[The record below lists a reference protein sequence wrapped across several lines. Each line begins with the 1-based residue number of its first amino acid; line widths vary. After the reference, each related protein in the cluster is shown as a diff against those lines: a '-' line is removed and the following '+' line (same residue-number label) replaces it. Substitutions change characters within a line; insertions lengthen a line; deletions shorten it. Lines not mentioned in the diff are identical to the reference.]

1 MTFELW
7 AEVLMA
13 VVSISMVICFVRL
26 YLGPTTPDRTV
37 AFDLISVH
45 AVGLL
50 VLASMRFEDAVL
62 LDAALITAIL
72 GFLGT
77 VMFAHFIE
85 QSSSVEEEED

>member
-1 MTFELW
+1 MTFAMW
-7 AEVLMA
+7 AETLMA
-13 VVSISMVICFVRL
+13 VVSVSMFICFVRL
-26 YLGPTTPDRTV
+26 YMGPTTPDRTV

-50 VLASMRFEDAVL
+50 VLASMRFEDQVL

-85 QSSSVEEEED
+85 QSPSGDEED

>member
-1 MTFELW
+1 MTFESGIEILMI
-7 AEVLMA
+7 VVSLSMA
-13 VVSISMVICFVRL
+13 VCFARL
-26 YLGPTTPDRTV
+26 YVGPTTPDRTV

-50 VLASMRFEDAVL
+50 VLASMRFEDSVL

-77 VMFAHFIE
+77 VMFAHF
-85 QSSSVEEEED
+85 VEESPTGEGED

>member
-1 MTFELW
+1 MTFAMW

-13 VVSISMVICFVRL
+13 VVSLSMFICFVRL
-26 YLGPTTPDRTV
+26 YMGPTTPDRTV

-50 VLASMRFEDAVL
+50 VLASMRFEDQVL

-85 QSSSVEEEED
+85 QSPSGDEEE

>member
-1 MTFELW
+1 MTFGLW
-7 AEVLMA
+7 AEGLMV
-13 VVSISMVICFVRL
+13 VVSLSMALCFARL
-26 YLGPTTPDRTV
+26 YMGPTTPDRTV

-85 QSSSVEEEED
+85 QSPNRDEED

>member
-1 MTFELW
+1 MFELW
-7 AEVLMA
+7 IEGLMA
-13 VVSISMVICFVRL
+13 LVSLSMAICFARL
-26 YLGPTTPDRTV
+26 YMGPTTPDRTV

-50 VLASMRFEDAVL
+50 VLASMRFEDSVL

-85 QSSSVEEEED
+85 QTPSGEEEE

>member
-1 MTFELW
+1 MTFATWTE
-7 AEVLMA
+7 ALMA
-13 VVSISMVICFVRL
+13 VVSFSMFICFVRL
-26 YLGPTTPDRTV
+26 YMGPTTPDRTV

-50 VLASMRFEDAVL
+50 VLASMRFEDQVL

-85 QSSSVEEEED
+85 QSPSGDEEE

>member
-1 MTFELW
+1 MFELW
-7 AEVLMA
+7 MEGLMA
-13 VVSISMVICFVRL
+13 LVSLSMAICFGRL
-26 YLGPTTPDRTV
+26 YMGPATPDRTV

-50 VLASMRFEDAVL
+50 VLASMRFEDSVL

-85 QSSSVEEEED
+85 QTPSGEEEE

>member
-1 MTFELW
+1 MTFVLW
-7 AEVLMA
+7 VEVLMV
-13 VVSISMVICFVRL
+13 VVSLSMVICFARL

-85 QSSSVEEEED
+85 QSPAGDEED

>member
-1 MTFELW
+1 MTFAMW

-13 VVSISMVICFVRL
+13 VVSLSMFICFVRL
-26 YLGPTTPDRTV
+26 YMGPTTPDRTV

-50 VLASMRFEDAVL
+50 VLASMRFEDQVL

-85 QSSSVEEEED
+85 QSPSGEEEE